1 MSENPKIAIIGAG
14 PSGLTALKNLITNGF
29 DVTCFEMNDQIGG
42 NLSLIHISEPT
53 RPY

>member
-14 PSGLTALKNLITNGF
+14 PSGITALKNLATNGF

-42 NLSLIHISEPT
+42 CLLYTSPSPRDT
-53 RPY
+53 A